1 MNNRLIN
8 TSQACFQWLV
18 FKGNATIRRV
28 GPYSERRDVR
38 PPQRAADTYLENDKL
53 LNIQINQ
60 RKEPENQRKE
70 RENRM

>member
-1 MNNRLIN
+1 M
-8 TSQACFQWLV
+8 ACFQRQRENNQTC
-18 FKGNATIRRV
+18 GS
-28 GPYSERRDVR
+28 YSERRDVR